1 MDLGISEVILV
12 GKGVTKKVY
21 SLKGSGHRELD
32 ISNAGRNEFVKNF
45 VTYMH
50 NVLCKLSI
58 CPKITNS
65 NDGPLKTACNTHHTI
80 LCCDSVIQL
89 NLTAMAALGAEES
102 GRCRQVLNES
112 R

>member
-1 MDLGISEVILV
+1 MDLGLSEVILV
-12 GKGVTKKVY
+12 GKRVTKKVY
-21 SLKGSGHRELD
+21 SLKESGHRELD
-32 ISNAGRNEFVKNF
+32 ISDAGRNEFVKNF
-45 VTYMH
+45 VTYMY

-89 NLTAMAALGAEES
+89 NLMVMAALGAEES
-102 GRCRQVLNES
+102 GHCREVLNES

>member
-45 VTYMH
+45 VTYTY

-58 CPKITNS
+58 NF
-65 NDGPLKTACNTHHTI
+65 
-80 LCCDSVIQL
+80 
-89 NLTAMAALGAEES
+89 
-102 GRCRQVLNES
+102 VL